1 MIVYVDS
8 SALVPL
14 MRVEDRSTELIQY
27 LDDLLDDEHLLV
39 SGQLLETELHRAAW
53 RQGISTSV
61 VTSLI
66 EMINVFELEP
76 SDFAVAGQFPV
87 ASLGS
92 LDALHLA
99 AAQRAGATVM
109 ITLDNQLAAASAA
122 MGISVLDTSIARVSV

>member
-14 MRVEDRSTELIQY
+14 MRVEDRSTELSAY
-27 LDDLLDDEHLLV
+27 LDDLVDDEHLLV
-39 SGQLLETELHRAAW
+39 SGQLLETELYRAAR

-61 VTSLI
+61 VASII
-66 EMINVFELEP
+66 EMINVFEHEA

-87 ASLGS
+87 DSLGS

-99 AAQRAGATVM
+99 AAQRAGAAVM
-109 ITLDNQLAAASAA
+109 VTLDNQLAAASTA
-122 MGISVLDTSIARVSV
+122 MGIAVLDTATPRIRI

>member
-53 RQGISTSV
+53 RQGISASV

-87 ASLGS
+87 GSLGS

>member
-1 MIVYVDS
+1 MIIYVDS

-14 MRVEDRSTELIQY
+14 IRIEDRSTELSAY
-27 LDDLLDDEHLLV
+27 LDDLVEDEHLLV
-39 SGQLLETELHRAAW
+39 SGQLLETELHRAAR

-61 VTSLI
+61 VASLV

-76 SDFAVAGQFPV
+76 SDFTVAGQFPV
-87 ASLGS
+87 DSLGS

-109 ITLDNQLAAASAA
+109 LTLDHQLAAAAVA
-122 MGISVLDTSIARVSV
+122 MGIAVLDTSTAGVRV

>member
-87 ASLGS
+87 DSLGS